1 MLHSLRHEWA
11 PRCMVVSFKLETDE
25 SILVKKVIHVML
37 LAADVCVAT
46 GAGAVQHELVR
57 CLR

>member
-25 SILVKKVIHVML
+25 SILVKKVRPWQSEA
-37 LAADVCVAT
+37 LATPSRVL
-46 GAGAVQHELVR
+46 QEPLVWKDTNGFA
-57 CLR
+57 